1 MVLSVNGRSL
11 KAAAIIAL
19 SLSCCMSVRVA
30 AFSFATPSALRPA
43 FAQAPQLRRGERAS
57 GITALRASDKNA
69 EVCIFLF
76 EESSPLKIELKCCT
90 DQIRRQMAA
99 ALASVLLASGLPAVA
114 QEPAMTPP
122 APQQEMVAAPVSSGG
137 IQNWR
142 YSEFISAVEKDK
154 VEKVQIRRFAQF
166 FTKYI

>member
-1 MVLSVNGRSL
+1 
-11 KAAAIIAL
+11 
-19 SLSCCMSVRVA
+19 
-30 AFSFATPSALRPA
+30 
-43 FAQAPQLRRGERAS
+43 
-57 GITALRASDKNA
+57 
-69 EVCIFLF
+69 
-76 EESSPLKIELKCCT
+76 
-90 DQIRRQMAA
+90 MAA

-154 VEKVQIRRFAQF
+154 VEKVHR
-166 FTKYI
+166 